1 MGASLKTET
10 TKAPHLRA
18 LCEIVGI
25 MQGEIITIGNELISG
40 RTLDLNSWYAAGR
53 LTASG
58 LKVARVTTVGDD
70 AAGIAAALKRAVAS
84 SDFVIITGGLG
95 STDDD
100 LTNKIVAEAL
110 DRPLCLDRDMLEQ
123 IRCYVETRGMRMS
136 ASLEKMAWMPRDS
149 KLLNPQA
156 NVCGFSLIENQV
168 RLYFLP
174 GVPEQ
179 MRFLMDECVL
189 PDLLLHCRAV
199 PVLRYQVL
207 KLYGISE
214 PLIAEALEGVSEK
227 TGNIILGYYPRFP
240 ENHITLSLRGE
251 DEPAVIEE
259 LELMEKEIRSRVGA
273 YVFASGEETMQE
285 IVGAMLKERGLTLS
299 LAESCT
305 GGLIGN
311 LMTDVP
317 GSSHYFAGGV
327 VAYSNEAKRDL
338 LGVSSETLFRY
349 GAVSD
354 QTVREMALGAKER
367 FRTDLSLAVSGIA
380 GPEGGSPEKPV
391 GTVYFGIIDRDF
403 TFSRRYRFWG
413 ARDRVKLN
421 SATMAL
427 DWIRRR
433 LRGDSFLP
441 GS

>member
-1 MGASLKTET
+1 
-10 TKAPHLRA
+10 
-18 LCEIVGI
+18 
-25 MQGEIITIGNELISG
+25 MQGEIITIGNELIAG

-58 LKVARVTTVGDD
+58 LKVTRVTTVGDE
-70 AAGIAAALKRAVAS
+70 ATGIAAALKKAVTS

-110 DRPLCLDRDMLEQ
+110 GRPLCLDRDMLEQ
-123 IRCYVETRGMRMS
+123 IRCYVETRGMKMN
-136 ASLEKMAWMPRDS
+136 ASFEKMAWMPKDS

-156 NVCGFSLIENQV
+156 NVCGFSLLENQV

-189 PDLLLHCRAV
+189 PDLLLHCKAV

-207 KLYGISE
+207 KLYGLTE
-214 PLIAEALEGVSEK
+214 PMMAEALKDLSEK
-227 TGNIILGYYPRFP
+227 AGNIIVGYYPHFP

-251 DEPAVIEE
+251 DEPAVLEE
-259 LELMEKEIRSRVGA
+259 LDLMVKEIRSRVGA
-273 YVFASGEETMQE
+273 YVFATGDQTME
-285 IVGAMLKERGLTLS
+285 DRVGAMLKEKGLSLS

-311 LMTDVP
+311 LMTNVP
-317 GSSHYFAGGV
+317 GSSQYFAGGV
-327 VAYSNEAKRDL
+327 VAYSNQAKRDL
-338 LGVSSETLFRY
+338 LGVSLETLNQY

-354 QTVREMALGAKER
+354 QTVREMASGARER

-380 GPEGGSPEKPV
+380 GPDGGSSEKPV
-391 GTVYFGIIDRDF
+391 GTVYLGIADPDS

-413 ARDRVKLN
+413 SRDQVKLN
-421 SATMAL
+421 SAMMAL
-427 DWIRRR
+427 DWVRRR

>member
-1 MGASLKTET
+1 
-10 TKAPHLRA
+10 
-18 LCEIVGI
+18 

-58 LKVARVTTVGDD
+58 LRVTRVTTVGDE
-70 AAGIAAALKRAVAS
+70 ATGIAAALKKAVMS

-100 LTNKIVAEAL
+100 LTNKIVADAL
-110 DRPLCLDRDMLEQ
+110 GRPLCLDRAMLEQ
-123 IRCYVETRGMRMS
+123 IRCYVENRGMNMN
-136 ASLEKMAWMPRDS
+136 ASLEKMAWMPKDS
-149 KLLNPQA
+149 RPLNPEA

-189 PDLLLHCRAV
+189 PDLLLHCRTI
-199 PVLRYQVL
+199 PVLRYRVL
-207 KLYGISE
+207 KLYGLGE
-214 PLIAEALEGVSEK
+214 PMMAEALKDLSGNA
-227 TGNIILGYYPRFP
+227 GNIIVGYYPRFP

-251 DEPAVIEE
+251 DEPVVLQE
-259 LELMEKEIRSRVGA
+259 LDLMEKKIRSCVGA
-273 YVFASGEETMQE
+273 YVFATGDQTME
-285 IVGAMLKERGLTLS
+285 GTVGAMLKEQGLTLS

-311 LMTDVP
+311 LMTNVP
-317 GSSHYFAGGV
+317 GSSQYFAGGV
-327 VAYSNEAKRDL
+327 VAYSNQAKQDL
-338 LGVSSETLFRY
+338 LGVSSETIERC
-349 GAVSD
+349 GAVSNR
-354 QTVREMALGAKER
+354 TVSEMASGARGR
-367 FRTDLSLAVSGIA
+367 FRTDLSVAVSGIA

-391 GTVYFGIIDRDF
+391 GTVFIGIADHNT

-413 ARDRVKLN
+413 DREHVKLN
-421 SATMAL
+421 SAMMAL
-427 DWIRRR
+427 DWVRRR

-441 GS
+441 GF